1 MGYYDNTHIGELNK
15 KTERIEIKKETKEQ
29 KVANSTEVNE
39 SYTPTYPVF
48 VFQIVMSI
56 LIIAMLSIGL
66 FVPINVLFEE
76 NLTFDVI
83 DTKVF
88 PILFGILGIIGVLI
102 ALITIVTYLDKYLQ
116 RKSQNK

>member
-1 MGYYDNTHIGELNK
+1 MGYYDNTRIGELNK
-15 KTERIEIKKETKEQ
+15 KAEIKKEKEIKEQ
-29 KVANSTEVNE
+29 KITNSTKINE
-39 SYTPTYPVF
+39 SYTPTYPVY
-48 VFQIVMSI
+48 VFQIVMGI
-56 LIIAMLSIGL
+56 LIIGVLSIGL

-83 DTKVF
+83 NTKVF

-116 RKSQNK
+116 RKSKNK